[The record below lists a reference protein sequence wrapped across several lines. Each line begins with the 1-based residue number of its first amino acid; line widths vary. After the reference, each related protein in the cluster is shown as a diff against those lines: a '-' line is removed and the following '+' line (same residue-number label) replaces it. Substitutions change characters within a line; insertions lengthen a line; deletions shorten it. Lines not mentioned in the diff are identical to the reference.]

1 MAAAR
6 GKTLLFTR
14 AGRIARAPVIRDDR
28 SMQSTDV
35 ETPCLPDSRQLQQL
49 VIGIAE
55 KEVLTRYHHARV
67 TRKVDGSLVTDADLA
82 VQAGLEEALAARW
95 PEIPLMGEE
104 MTREQQQAL
113 VERESYWCVDPL
125 DGTTNYSAGLPY
137 FAISLALV
145 VSGRARI
152 GVVYDPVRRECFR
165 AEKGRGA
172 WLNDQPLAL
181 PPAPQR
187 LQDCIA
193 LVDMKRLTP
202 ELARRLAEIPP
213 YRSQRCFGAIALE
226 WCWLAAGRAHLNLH
240 GGQKLWDYAAGR
252 LVFTEAGGVV
262 EETTDPGS
270 RLGLMVK
277 PAIGAVDPALFRQW
291 REWLEQAGFCVPS

>member
-1 MAAAR
+1 
-6 GKTLLFTR
+6 
-14 AGRIARAPVIRDDR
+14 
-28 SMQSTDV
+28 MQSADV
-35 ETPCLPDSRQLQQL
+35 ETSCPPDSRQLQQL

-55 KEVLTRYHHARV
+55 AEVLTRYHHASV
-67 TRKVDGSLVTDADLA
+67 TRKADGSLVTDADLA
-82 VQAGLEEALAARW
+82 VQAGLAEALAARW

-104 MTREQQQAL
+104 MTRGQQQAL

-145 VSGRARI
+145 VAGRARL
-152 GVVYDPVRRECFR
+152 GVVYDPVRKECFR
-165 AEKGRGA
+165 AELGGGA
-172 WLNDQPLAL
+172 WLNDQPLTL
-181 PPAPQR
+181 PPPPQR

-202 ELARRLAEIPP
+202 ELARRLAEQPP

-252 LVFTEAGGVV
+252 LIFSEAGGVV
-262 EETTDPGS
+262 ADEPVTRGV
-270 RLGLMVK
+270 RLGLAVK
-277 PAIGAVDPALFRQW
+277 PAIGAVDPALLRQW
-291 REWLEQAGFCVPS
+291 LKWLQQAGFTMPS